1 MNQYRTDI
9 SWRNF
14 DWNSKSNIVSAK
26 LSWYWESVSSWYPRN
41 HQSGSL
47 RLEEKQWKNL
57 TQAIEATGNSR
68 VSRMAR
74 RQVIC
79 ATIIEVCLYRLS
91 DVLVLRWRMSR
102 PVTKDNTDSPERH
115 EKSWSRNGQTYGT
128 YVSDHRRLV
137 HEHQISRN
145 EWLEGE
151 WKIFRDASQEHF
163 HPQGCICR
171 V

>member
-14 DWNSKSNIVSAK
+14 DRNPSSNIVSAELSMLRVSVK
-26 LSWYWESVSSWYPRN
+26 LIN

-57 TQAIEATGNSR
+57 TQAIEATGNSK

-91 DVLVLRWRMSR
+91 DILVLRWCMSR

-115 EKSWSRNGQTYGT
+115 EKSWSRNGQTY
-128 YVSDHRRLV
+128 VSDHRRLV

-145 EWLEGE
+145 EWLEGG
-151 WKIFRDASQEHF
+151 WKIFRDASQEHL
-163 HPQGCICR
+163 HPQGRICR
-171 V
+171 F